1 MKGLNKK
8 LLKRVVKFIESKE
21 NENLHEGEVVAY
33 IPVKIGMSNDG
44 KHIGMIT
51 SSASEI
57 INMYN
62 RIIDEE
68 IIEEI
73 RKERNK

>member
-8 LLKRVVKFIESKE
+8 LFKRVAKFIESE
-21 NENLHEGEVVAY
+21 ETENLHEGETVVY
-33 IPVKIGMSNDG
+33 IPVTVGMSNDD
-44 KHIGMIT
+44 KHIGIIK
-51 SSASEI
+51 SSTREI
-57 INMYN
+57 IRMYN

-73 RKERNK
+73 RRGRNK

>member
-8 LLKRVVKFIESKE
+8 LLKRVVKFIESEE
-21 NENLHEGEVVAY
+21 NENLHEGETVVY
-33 IPVKIGMSNDG
+33 VPVKIGMSNDD
-44 KHIGMIT
+44 KHIGMIESCT
-51 SSASEI
+51 NEI
-57 INMYN
+57 IRMYN